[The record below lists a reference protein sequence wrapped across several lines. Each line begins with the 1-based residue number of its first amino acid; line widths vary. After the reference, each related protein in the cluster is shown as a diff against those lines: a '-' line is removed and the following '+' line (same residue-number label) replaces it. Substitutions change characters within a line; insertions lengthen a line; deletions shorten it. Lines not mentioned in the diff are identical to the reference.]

1 MKKLH
6 LILSVIVLG
15 FGFSS
20 CINQS
25 IMLKTEKDYQFDI
38 PDDTVK
44 SNGYIIQ
51 PNDLFFFRLYANS
64 GFKLI
69 DISNQG
75 QQAGGQM
82 MAGGQNLAVFSYLV
96 EQDSTCKLPVLG
108 DVKIGG
114 KTVREAELFLQEK
127 YASSYGKNETIKTF
141 NITTNERSR
150 KKQSTQKPKR
160 R

>member
-6 LILSVIVLG
+6 LILIVIASSIG
-15 FGFSS
+15 FTS

-25 IMLKTEKDYQFDI
+25 IMLRTEKDYSFDI
-38 PDDTVK
+38 PDDTIK

-51 PNDLFFFRLYANS
+51 PNDLFFFRLYAND

-69 DISNQG
+69 DISNQS
-75 QQAGGQM
+75 QAGGGGQM
-82 MAGGQNLAVFSYLV
+82 MGGGQNIAVFSYLV

-108 DVKIGG
+108 NIKIAG

-127 YASSYGKNETIKTF
+127 YAYSSEKISVAFLNSS
-141 NITTNERSR
+141 N
-150 KKQSTQKPKR
+150 
-160 R
+160 